1 MTGLSVFTNQFSIAP
16 LPASQPWRC
25 SSRTQPLHRPQ
36 TYCLPALKW
45 HPSLCKWSDHPDELH
60 CCTTWHFLHLF
71 LNSIPQS
78 RNPMLCSS
86 LYPGPWWFYVTT
98 WSCCRVHRFVLQL
111 CERKDLQHTTY
122 SFSSVIFPALHCH
135 HASAV
140 LVPAQFHIG
149 VAVQH
154 LQKATGQKA
163 EKRGGQG
170 CHRSEHNKPP
180 VVAEPK
186 RIFLVKA
193 KLQPS
198 LRSKSMSHTWGA
210 RGRPRHVNL
219 TVQSIHLVADI
230 GRIEGTSRNSVKN

>member
-111 CERKDLQHTTY
+111 YERKDLQHTTY

-163 EKRGGQG
+163 ERWTRMPPLRAQQVSSGGRTQKNIF
-170 CHRSEHNKPP
+170 SESKTPTISEIKVN
-180 VVAEPK
+180 EPH
-186 RIFLVKA
+186 V
-193 KLQPS
+193 
-198 LRSKSMSHTWGA
+198 RSKGKTTSCQSHGSEYPLGSWHWEN
-210 RGRPRHVNL
+210 RRY
-219 TVQSIHLVADI
+219 
-230 GRIEGTSRNSVKN
+230 